1 MGGMFVKQ
9 NAKTALFWGV
19 LIECA
24 VVLCAVTIGQRPQTA
39 VTAPTDTRPLI
50 LLDAGHGGEDGG
62 ALAPD
67 GTCEKD
73 LNLDLTLT
81 LRDTLTFCGCRVATT
96 RDTDTGLGEGDTV
109 RARKVSDMKARLAL
123 YDAADV
129 VLSVHQ
135 NKFGDTACRGA
146 QFFYS
151 QNAPESQLL
160 AETVR
165 NRFVALVQPDN
176 TRELKIGGDNVFLL
190 YKTQTPAVLAECGFL
205 SNSDDL
211 ATLKDQTSR
220 DKIAL
225 ALAGGVL
232 DYLG

>member
-1 MGGMFVKQ
+1 MKQ
-9 NAKTALFWGV
+9 TVKTALCWGA

-24 VVLCAVTIGQRPQTA
+24 VVLVAVTVGNRP
-39 VTAPTDTRPLI
+39 VTATATPADPRPLV

-67 GTCEKD
+67 GTLEKD
-73 LNLDLTLT
+73 LNLDIVLT

-96 RDTDTGLGEGDTV
+96 RDTDAGLGEGDSI

-135 NKFGDTACRGA
+135 NKFGDTACHGA

-151 QNAPESQLL
+151 QNAAESKLL

-165 NRFVALVQPDN
+165 NRFVTLLQPTN
-176 TRELKIGGDNVFLL
+176 TRELKVGGDNVFLL
-190 YKTQTPAVLAECGFL
+190 YKTTTPAVLAECGFL
-205 SNSDDL
+205 SNPDDL
-211 ATLKDQTSR
+211 ATLQDKAHRDQ
-220 DKIAL
+220 IAL
-225 ALAGGVL
+225 VLASGVL
-232 DYLG
+232 NYLA